1 MEPQKK
7 NRPNS
12 LVIILFA
19 LVILMII
26 IYFILV
32 MFFPTVFD
40 LMNTGEIKP
49 VPPSE

>member
-7 NRPNS
+7 NKPNS
-12 LVIILFA
+12 LVIILIS
-19 LVILMII
+19 LIILMIV

-40 LMNTGEIKP
+40 LMNTGDIKP
-49 VPPSE
+49 VTPSE

>member
-7 NRPNS
+7 NKPNS

-19 LVILMII
+19 LVVLMII

-32 MFFPTVFD
+32 MFFPTVFEM
-40 LMNTGEIKP
+40 MNTGDIQP
-49 VPPSE
+49 VPNK

>member
-1 MEPQKK
+1 MEPKKK
-7 NRPNS
+7 NKPNS

-19 LVILMII
+19 LIALMII

-40 LMNTGEIKP
+40 LMNTGDIQP
-49 VPPSE
+49 VPDK

>member
-7 NRPNS
+7 NKPNS

-19 LVILMII
+19 MVILMII

-40 LMNTGEIKP
+40 LMNTGDIKP
-49 VPPSE
+49 VSPSE

>member
-1 MEPQKK
+1 MEPKKK

-19 LVILMII
+19 LIVLMII
-26 IYFILV
+26 VYFILA

-40 LMNTGEIKP
+40 LMNKGEIQP
-49 VPPSE
+49 VPYK

>member
-12 LVIILFA
+12 LVLILFG

-49 VPPSE
+49 VPIDK